1 MLASSNK
8 RFLLLTIALLPL
20 CVTVQS
26 AENNGNKDFNPI
38 LVAVPIMIIT
48 PDARAAGMG
57 DMGVA
62 TTPDVNSQH
71 YNAAKY
77 PFAESQMGIGVS
89 VTPWL
94 ANLVQDVNITYGS
107 FFYRIDQ
114 MQSIGAS
121 LRYFS
126 LGRMEIMNDYGHF
139 VEEVKPNEFTMDLS
153 YARRFGRHIS
163 AALTPRYIRSDLTG
177 GFINSESGTTG
188 IISPANVFSIDMAVY
203 YQNTH
208 EDNDYAWGASITNM
222 GTKVTYIE
230 ENSEQYFLPATL
242 HVGGRYT
249 FNADPDNSIM
259 VGLELSKLL
268 VPTPPVWED
277 SIMLGKNN
285 AVGAIEGLFQ
295 SFYDAPYGWREEMSE
310 IIVNGG
316 VEYGYRKL
324 FFARMGYFHDSK
336 RKGNRRYI
344 TFGAGIKYNFI
355 GLNVSYLFPF
365 TTMDPLSNTLR
376 VSLLFDFNMPRITQ

>member
-1 MLASSNK
+1 M
-8 RFLLLTIALLPL
+8 TTTLLPL
-20 CVTVQS
+20 SVAAQTTTGDK
-26 AENNGNKDFNPI
+26 NFNPI
-38 LVAVPIMIIT
+38 SVAIPIMNIN

-57 DMGVA
+57 DMGAA

-77 PFAESQMGIGVS
+77 PFAESQMGIGLS

-94 ANLVQDVNITYGS
+94 ANLVQDVNITYGT
-107 FFYRIDQ
+107 FFYRIGK
-114 MQSIGAS
+114 MQSVGLS

-126 LGRMEIMNDYGHF
+126 LGEMEIMNDYGNF
-139 VEEVKPNEFTMDLS
+139 VTNVKPNEFTLDLS
-153 YARRFGRHIS
+153 YARRFGNHIS

-177 GFINSESGTTG
+177 GFINSESGGAG
-188 IISPANVFSIDMAVY
+188 IISAANAFSIDMAVY

-208 EDNDYAWGASITNM
+208 EDNDYAWGATITNM
-222 GTKVTYIE
+222 GTKVAYIK
-230 ENSEQYFLPATL
+230 ENTDTYFLPATL
-242 HVGGRYT
+242 RLGGRYT
-249 FNADPDNSIM
+249 FNVDADNSFQ

-268 VPTPPVWED
+268 VPTPPVRD
-277 SIMLGKNN
+277 SGVIVLGKSS

-295 SFYDAPYGWREEMSE
+295 SFYDAPYGWKEELSE
-310 IIVNGG
+310 VMVGGG

-324 FFARMGYFHDSK
+324 FFARTGFFYDSK

-355 GLNVSYLFPF
+355 GLNVSYLYPF

-376 VSLLFDFNMPRITQ
+376 VSLFFDFNTLRIGQ

>member
-1 MLASSNK
+1 MLPISGK
-8 RFLLLTIALLPL
+8 RFFLLTTALLPV
-20 CVTVQS
+20 CVTAQTTGNS
-26 AENNGNKDFNPI
+26 GNKDYNPI
-38 LVAVPIMIIT
+38 PVAVPIMSIA

-57 DMGVA
+57 DMGIA

-107 FFYRIDQ
+107 FFYRIGK
-114 MQSIGAS
+114 MQSIGVS

-126 LGRMEIMNDYGHF
+126 LGEMEIMSDQGNF
-139 VEEVKPNEFTMDLS
+139 VTVVKPNEFTIDLS
-153 YARRFGRHIS
+153 YARRFGNHVS

-177 GFINSESGTTG
+177 GFVTIDGNTTN
-188 IISPANVFSIDMAVY
+188 IITPANVFSIDMAVY

-222 GTKVTYIE
+222 GTKVAYIK
-230 ENSEQYFLPATL
+230 ENTDRYFLPATL
-242 HVGGRYT
+242 RVGGRYT
-249 FNADPDNSIM
+249 FNVDPDNSIM
-259 VGLELSKLL
+259 VGLELGKLL
-268 VPTPPVWED
+268 VPTPPIRD
-277 SIMLGKNN
+277 SGQIVLGKNN

-295 SFYDAPYGWREEMSE
+295 SFYDAPYGWQEEMSE
-310 IIVNGG
+310 VIVNGG

-365 TTMDPLSNTLR
+365 TTIDPLSNTLR
-376 VSLLFDFNMPRITQ
+376 VSLFFDFNLSRRI